1 MQIGNKIKKI
11 RELRNFTQKYLAD
24 ELSLSQSAYSKIEIG
39 ESEITY
45 SRLEKIASVFDM
57 KPEDIILF
65 SENMLFNISKK
76 PNILNDLS
84 NVTYSQ
90 TEVLIKSYE
99 HQIQSLK
106 EEVSFLKM
114 MLQKT
119 MDEKRNS

>member
-24 ELSLSQSAYSKIEIG
+24 ELSLSQSAYSKIEMG
-39 ESEITY
+39 ETEITY
-45 SRLEKIASVFDM
+45 ARLEKIAAVFEM
-57 KPEDIILF
+57 KLEDIITF
-65 SENMLFNISKK
+65 SDNAL
-76 PNILNDLS
+76 LNFS
-84 NVTYSQ
+84 NNPGNGNLYANVNYSLN
-90 TEVLIKSYE
+90 EVLIKSYE

-114 MLQKT
+114 MLQQT